1 MDEYRKANLANWD
14 ERVAGHMAP
23 DGYGVDQFIE
33 NPTRI
38 TSVVQHDAAKIGD
51 VSGLTLLHSQC
62 HIGTDT
68 LSWARL
74 GATVTGLDFSPK
86 AIDAARGIAAR
97 SGLDATFVE
106 TELYD
111 APEHISGTFDLVYT
125 SVGAICW
132 MPDLTKWAQILA
144 GFVKPGG
151 RFWIRDSHPA
161 LMALDDTRDDEQLV
175 VRFPYFH
182 QATPINF
189 PDEASY
195 LGSATLEN
203 KDSYSWAHSIAD
215 VITALMDAGL
225 TLERVEE
232 YKHLDWQFLPFMEKQ
247 EDETWVLPEAI
258 RDNVPMQ
265 FSILSKKPGAES
277 K

>member
-1 MDEYRKANLANWD
+1 MDEYRTTNLANWN
-14 ERVAGHMAP
+14 ERVSGHMAP
-23 DGYGVDQFIE
+23 DGYGVDRLVDDAE
-33 NPTRI
+33 WI
-38 TSVVQHDAAKIGD
+38 TAVVRHDSTKLGNVD
-51 VSGLTLLHSQC
+51 GLRLLHSQC

-68 LSWARL
+68 LSWAKL

-86 AIDAARGIAAR
+86 AIAAAR
-97 SGLDATFVE
+97 SIAERMGVDATFVE

-111 APEHISGTFDLVYT
+111 APQHINSMFDLVYT

-132 MPDLTKWAQILA
+132 LPDITMWAQVMA

-182 QATPINF
+182 QPTPLNF
-189 PDEASY
+189 SDAESY
-195 LGSATLEN
+195 AGSAKLEN
-203 KDSYSWAHSIAD
+203 PDSYSWAHSVAD
-215 VITALMDAGL
+215 VINALMDAGL

-232 YKHLDWQFLPFMEKQ
+232 YQHLDWQFLPFME
-247 EDETWVLPEAI
+247 ETNEGTWVLPESV

-265 FSILSKKPGAES
+265 FSVLAQKPA
-277 K
+277 